1 MILSLSP
8 TFLPCLLHVFLLSVP
23 CRRQEWNDIHHRG
36 NLAGNF
42 HWLIPSVLKED
53 QFELVFHLAP
63 GFSMPAPIISR
74 FDWVIPADCSALPLP
89 YRNSCGIRH
98 QSPIKA
104 DLPFNYTTFSNQPPR
119 TELFL
124 PASALLQFPTDS
136 IPIVSLMNPNL
147 LHIGLRRGLLTQ
159 IKSERSEHRITSSC
173 SSVNTH
179 THTRWRHQYWSGNRE
194 RESPSGSDLRMAST
208 LPLLPRIS
216 FEGWRI
222 SFDSAV
228 LRKNE
233 APVFRNETP
242 RPLPGNQSQGH
253 FPESPPP
260 PSPPPT
266 KFQEFPP
273 PINRQE
279 NWKTEHNDKRRWVNI
294 SISVFIFLKCFVVV
308 FESDSRRSAV

>member
-159 IKSERSEHRITSSC
+159 IKFERSEHRITSSC

-179 THTRWRHQYWSGNRE
+179 THKMAASILIREPRE
-194 RESPSGSDLRMAST
+194 RESIRQRFADGFNASASSQDFVWGMEDLIWLRSSEKKRGAGFQERDAPAASRK
-208 LPLLPRIS
+208 PVAGPFPRIS
-216 FEGWRI
+216 SPSLPSSHKIPRI
-222 SFDSAV
+222 SPADKPA
-228 LRKNE
+228 RK
-233 APVFRNETP
+233 
-242 RPLPGNQSQGH
+242 L
-253 FPESPPP
+253 
-260 PSPPPT
+260 
-266 KFQEFPP
+266 
-273 PINRQE
+273 E
-279 NWKTEHNDKRRWVNI
+279 NGAQWQKKMGEYFN
-294 SISVFIFLKCFVVV
+294 KCIYF
-308 FESDSRRSAV
+308 F

>member
-179 THTRWRHQYWSGNRE
+179 THTHTQDGGINIDPGTERE
-194 RESPSGSDLRMAST
+194 RVHPAAICGWLQRFRFFPGFRLRDGGSHLTPQFWEKTRRRFSGTRRPGRFQETSRRAISPNL
-208 LPLLPRIS
+208 LPLP
-216 FEGWRI
+216 
-222 SFDSAV
+222 
-228 LRKNE
+228 
-233 APVFRNETP
+233 
-242 RPLPGNQSQGH
+242 PLPPQNSKN
-253 FPESPPP
+253 FP
-260 PSPPPT
+260 
-266 KFQEFPP
+266 
-273 PINRQE
+273 
-279 NWKTEHNDKRRWVNI
+279 RR
-294 SISVFIFLKCFVVV
+294 
-308 FESDSRRSAV
+308 